1 MTEESITLAD
11 AWRIEALRRAAE
23 IDQGLVDT
31 VSAEEVHRAALGLL
45 KGKNAEVRELEA
57 TIAANVAEILE
68 A

>member
-1 MTEESITLAD
+1 MNEGSATIAD
-11 AWRIEALRRAAE
+11 AWCTDAQRRAAE

-31 VSAEEVHRAALGLL
+31 VSAEEVRSAARALL
-45 KGKNAEVRELEA
+45 KGSDKQARQSEA